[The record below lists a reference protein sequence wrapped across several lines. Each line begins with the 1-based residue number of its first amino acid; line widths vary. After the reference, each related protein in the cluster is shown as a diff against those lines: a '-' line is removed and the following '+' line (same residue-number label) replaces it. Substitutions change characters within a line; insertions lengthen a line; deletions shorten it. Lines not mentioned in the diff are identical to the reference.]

1 MNKHSERILYIGTD
15 DGLFSAGREN
25 GGYQARPVGLQGK
38 GAIRSPVVVDRNDP
52 RRIYAA
58 TGRGGVF
65 VSENRGASWREINEG
80 ITYKEA
86 WSLVQHPA
94 TGELFVGTGPSS
106 VFKSGDGGE
115 SWSDCERLRSLSET
129 IDWTFPQPP
138 HVSHVK
144 GLALCPQNPKFVFGA
159 IEEGWLVRSCDG
171 GATWEN
177 IKNGTE
183 FDSHSVAIMPDD
195 PAIVVATS
203 GKLFYKSTNGGDSF
217 VKCDAGLDR
226 RYMAQAAF
234 HPSRPK
240 IFFTAAAAVPPP
252 LWRRAEGADTGFY
265 RSDDRGDTWRRL
277 SGGLPEHFTAAP
289 RAVAG
294 DAEDPNCFVFGM
306 NDGSV
311 WMTENSGESF
321 ARIISGLPQVMSIRV
336 AYH

>member
-1 MNKHSERILYIGTD
+1 MSDERILYIGTE
-15 DGLFSAGREN
+15 DGLYRAEREN
-25 GGYQARPVGLQGK
+25 GGYQPRPVALQGK
-38 GAIRSPVVVDRNDP
+38 GAIRSPVVIDCRDS
-52 RRIYAA
+52 RRMHAA

-65 VSENRGASWREINEG
+65 VSENGGEKWREINEG
-80 ITYKEA
+80 VTYKEA
-86 WSLVQHPA
+86 WSLVQHPR
-94 TGELFVGTGPSS
+94 TGELVLGTGPSS
-106 VFKSGDGGE
+106 IFKSSDGGD
-115 SWSDCERLRSLSET
+115 SWKDCEALRNLAET

-144 GLALCPQNPKFVFGA
+144 GLALCADDPKFIFGA
-159 IEEGWLVRSCDG
+159 IEEGWLIRSRDG

-177 IKNGTE
+177 IKDGTE

-195 PAIVVATS
+195 PSIVTATS

-252 LWRRAEGADTGFY
+252 FWRRPEGADTGFY
-265 RSDDRGDTWRRL
+265 RSDDRGDSWRRL

-294 DAEDPNCFVFGM
+294 DAEDPDRFLFGM

-311 WMTENSGESF
+311 WMTEDAGESF
-321 ARIISGLPQVMSIRV
+321 KRIIAGIPQVMSIRV
-336 AYH
+336 AYR